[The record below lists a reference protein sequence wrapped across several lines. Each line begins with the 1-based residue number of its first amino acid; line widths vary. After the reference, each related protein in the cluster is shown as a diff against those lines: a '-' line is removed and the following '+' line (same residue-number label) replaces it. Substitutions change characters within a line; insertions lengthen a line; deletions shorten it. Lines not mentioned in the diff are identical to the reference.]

1 MIQDSKRPHAVQFY
15 DDEKIGMAMVSQ
27 FLTMGLRHGDAIII
41 IATPQH
47 QRRIQR
53 TLVREGLDVAMAKQE
68 GWYICVD
75 ARQTL
80 DTFTEATVPNKQRF
94 EQIIGTVIQQAASRS
109 KSGKVHA
116 YGEMV
121 ALLCEDG
128 APESA
133 IALER
138 LWNSLATKLDFAL
151 FCSYPMEVIMQ
162 TNNVAIA
169 HICANHTGVI
179 GADLKRMMMR
189 TINV

>member
-1 MIQDSKRPHAVQFY
+1 MIPDSKRPHAVQFY

-27 FLTMGLRHGDAIII
+27 FLTMGLRHKDAVII

-53 TLVREGLDVAMAKQE
+53 ALVREGLDVAMAKQE

-75 ARQTL
+75 AQQTL
-80 DTFTEATVPNKQRF
+80 NTFTEGTMPNKQRF
-94 EQIIGTVIQQAASRS
+94 EQIIGTVIEQAASRS
-109 KSGKVHA
+109 ASGKAHV

-121 ALLCEDG
+121 TLLCEE

-133 IALER
+133 VALER
-138 LWNSLATKLDFAL
+138 LWNSLAAKLDFAL

-179 GADLKRMMMR
+179 GADLKRMMIR
-189 TINV
+189 TINA